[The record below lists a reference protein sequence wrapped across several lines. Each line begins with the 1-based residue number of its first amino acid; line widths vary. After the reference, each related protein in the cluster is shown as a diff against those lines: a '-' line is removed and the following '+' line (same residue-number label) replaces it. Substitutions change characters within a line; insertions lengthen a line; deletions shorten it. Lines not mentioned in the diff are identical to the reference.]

1 MKIGNC
7 LNAGSKK
14 NGQADGFHLDAL
26 SKTINILDKNKSTM
40 LTWLVENL
48 KEKDPEFE
56 MKFKLELGPVYLCT
70 KYKVDDI
77 KKEIEKK

>member
-1 MKIGNC
+1 
-7 LNAGSKK
+7 
-14 NGQADGFHLDAL
+14 
-26 SKTINILDKNKSTM
+26 M